1 MSTDTPQA
9 PPIAD
14 ATVRGTAVLK
24 PRRAR
29 PFFARHPWVLDS
41 AIKRIDSVDPSIAAV
56 GAVGPDVNAA
66 GSKSSPLDGG
76 VVDVTT
82 SRGEFVG
89 RGIYNGRSR
98 IRIRLYAFD
107 QEQQLDEAFWHDR
120 LKTAIDGRRALG
132 LLDAD
137 DGAARLVFSE
147 ADGLS
152 GLIVDRYA
160 DCLVVQP
167 TSLACAARLDMLVA
181 HLRELLTP
189 RAIVLK
195 IDATLARL
203 EGFQLDAVTL
213 HGELPTEPLLI
224 NEHGI
229 RYRVD
234 LATGQK
240 TGAYLDQRDNHRQ
253 AAQYLSGRRVLDMF
267 CYTGGFALSASKLGG
282 AASVVAIDSSR
293 KAIETAEANAE
304 LNGVDNIEFRVG
316 SGFETLDALVDAGEQ
331 FDAVV
336 LDPPK
341 FASGRRKV
349 DEALRAYHRINQQA
363 VKLLPPG
370 GILITCSCS
379 GSVTPDDF
387 TAMLAGVSQ
396 RTKRD
401 IQILESRGASPDHP
415 IRVSC
420 LENEYLKCFI
430 CRVG

>member
-1 MSTDTPQA
+1 MTLSTDTPHA

-14 ATVRGTAVLK
+14 AAVRGTVVLK

-41 AIKRIDSVDPSIAAV
+41 AIKRVDVIDPEAGAFGPDV
-56 GAVGPDVNAA
+56 GAVVTEA
-66 GSKSSPLDGG
+66 STLDGA

-89 RGIYNGRSR
+89 RGIFNGRSR
-98 IRIRLYAFD
+98 IRIRLYTFEKD
-107 QEQQLDEAFWHDR
+107 QQLDRTFWHHR
-120 LKTAIDGRRALG
+120 LETAIDTRRSLG
-132 LLDAD
+132 LPATA

-160 DCLVVQP
+160 DYLVVQP
-167 TSLACAARLDMLVA
+167 TALACATRLDMFIG
-181 HLRELLTP
+181 HLTKLLDP
-189 RAIVLK
+189 RGIVLRA
-195 IDATLARL
+195 DSTLARL
-203 EGFQLDAVTL
+203 EGFELEAGTL
-213 HGELPTEPLLI
+213 WGELPADPLVI
-224 NEHGI
+224 SEHGI
-229 RYRVD
+229 RYYID
-234 LATGQK
+234 LEGGQK

-267 CYTGGFALSASKLGG
+267 CYTGGFALAASMLGK
-282 AASVVAIDSSR
+282 AASVVAVDSSR
-293 KAIETAEANAE
+293 KAIETAEANAR
-304 LNGVDNIEFRVG
+304 LNGIENIEFRVG
-316 SGFETLDALVDAGEQ
+316 SGFETLDGLVDGGEQ
-331 FDAVV
+331 FEAVV

-341 FASGRRKV
+341 FASGRHKL
-349 DEALRAYHRINQQA
+349 DDALRAYHRINRQA
-363 VKLLPPG
+363 VRLLPPG
-370 GILITCSCS
+370 GILVTCSCS
-379 GSVTPDDF
+379 GSVTPYDF
-387 TAMLAGVSQ
+387 VAMLAGVSQ
-396 RTKRD
+396 RTGRD

>member
-1 MSTDTPQA
+1 LTTDTPHA
-9 PPIAD
+9 PPIAT
-14 ATVRGTAVLK
+14 ASVRATAVLK

-41 AIKRIDSVDPSIAAV
+41 AIKRVDPVAQ
-56 GAVGPDVNAA
+56 DVAPVA
-66 GSKSSPLDGG
+66 QRVAPVAPETGTLDGA

-82 SRGEFVG
+82 SRGEFIG

-98 IRIRLYAFD
+98 IRIRLYTFQQD
-107 QEQQLDEAFWHDR
+107 QQLDEAFWLDR
-120 LKTAIDGRRALG
+120 LKTAIDGRRTLG
-132 LLDAD
+132 LLAAD

-152 GLIVDRYA
+152 GLIVDQYA

-167 TSLACAARLDMLVA
+167 TALACAARLDMFVT

-189 RAIVLK
+189 RAIVLRV
-195 IDATLARL
+195 DATLARL
-203 EGFQLDAVTL
+203 EGFELEAGTL
-213 HGELPTEPLLI
+213 QGELPADPLVI
-224 NEHGI
+224 SEHGI
-229 RYRVD
+229 RYLVD
-234 LATGQK
+234 LAGGQK

-253 AAQYLSGRRVLDMF
+253 AAGYLDGRRVLDMF
-267 CYTGGFALSASKLGG
+267 CYTGGFALSASILGG
-282 AASVVAIDSSR
+282 AASVVAVDSSR
-293 KAIETAEANAE
+293 KAIQTAEANAQ
-304 LNGVDNIEFRVG
+304 LNGARNIEFRVG
-316 SGFETLDALVDAGEQ
+316 NGFETLDALVNEGEQ

-349 DEALRAYHRINQQA
+349 EEALRAYHRINCQA
-363 VKLLPPG
+363 VKLMAPG

-396 RTKRD
+396 RTGRD
-401 IQILESRGASPDHP
+401 IQILESRGAAPDHP